1 MVISPDHI
9 FEVFTTFPAIAQ
21 SSRWTAILNRAP
33 IAPVDLIRRAG
44 QLHTLRSLS
53 HNPPSPFLVIKGPA
67 LAELAYPSPLQ
78 RHSLDLDILVEFE
91 HIDEWLEHL
100 NRAGFEGEGE
110 DLRPHAVNQIALK
123 SPLGIVELH
132 WALALPPIPTPTFSE
147 LLQNA
152 QTVMIGDLKIL
163 TLGPLDGAVHLC
175 LHFHQHLGD
184 PSILMDLAL
193 WLVALDL
200 RSEDVLATSDRW
212 KLGHIT
218 TIALYILGRLECASS
233 VKVPP
238 AIASLGELL
247 LEEYQSGRTLEGD
260 EINHFMFQL
269 LSMTLLPNPGRA
281 VLKRLFLGPHQLGNM
296 LGKWTSFSLKQQ

>member
-9 FEVFTTFPAIAQ
+9 FDVFAIFPAIAQ

-44 QLHTLRSLS
+44 QLHILRSLA
-53 HNPPSPFLVIKGPA
+53 HDPPSPFLVIKGPA

-78 RHSLDLDILVEFE
+78 RHSLDLDILVEFD
-91 HIDEWLEHL
+91 HIDEWLKHL

-123 SPLGIVELH
+123 SSLGIVELH
-132 WALALPPIPTPTFSE
+132 WALALPPIPTPSFAE
-147 LLQNA
+147 LLENSQI
-152 QTVMIGDLKIL
+152 VMVGDIKIL

-184 PSILMDLAL
+184 PSVLMDLAL
-193 WLVALDL
+193 WLAAFDL
-200 RSEDVLATSDRW
+200 CSEDVQATSDRW
-212 KLGHIT
+212 GLGHIPAL
-218 TIALYILGRLECASS
+218 ALYMLGQLECAPAIE
-233 VKVPP
+233 VPP
-238 AIASLGELL
+238 AIASLGDLL
-247 LEEYQSGRTLEGD
+247 LEEYQAGRTLEGD
-260 EINHFMFQL
+260 EINHFIFQL
-269 LSMTLLPNPGRA
+269 LSMTLLPNWGRSVA
-281 VLKRLFLGPHQLGNM
+281 KRLFFGPHQLGNM